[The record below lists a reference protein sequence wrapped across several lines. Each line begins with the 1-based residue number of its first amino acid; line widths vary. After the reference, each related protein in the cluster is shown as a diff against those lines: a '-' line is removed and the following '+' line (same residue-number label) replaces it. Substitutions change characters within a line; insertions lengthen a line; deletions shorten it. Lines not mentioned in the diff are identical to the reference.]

1 MASAKARSLPH
12 LDSGEVSLLDLAED
26 DLRDAVSFSDKEA
39 LILRLYNQL
48 QEQELEKA
56 LLEQGELPC
65 VSEDAEL
72 LSGDDAEEQ
81 LATAERELLEARAT
95 YTVRRKALETVLM
108 TDPTLKAV
116 HMKATY
122 PAEQTLLRLI
132 NRRDVL
138 SLAHENLNTALSS
151 TLKKLSNAEVEN
163 LQLHQK
169 NKALV
174 RELLDLT
181 KNDESW
187 REELDDMSIMKQL
200 EQVKADHQKSKAKW
214 ETMKSIISAIVVGSG
229 VNWAENEELVALV
242 LDDSDD

>member
-12 LDSGEVSLLDLAED
+12 LDPGEVSLLDFAED
-26 DLRDAVSFSDKEA
+26 DPRDAVPFSDKEA
-39 LILRLYNQL
+39 LILQLYHQL

-56 LLEQGELPC
+56 LLEQ
-65 VSEDAEL
+65 DAEI
-72 LSGDDAEEQ
+72 LSGDNAEEQ

-95 YTVRRKALETVLM
+95 YTVRRKALGAVLM
-108 TDPTLKAV
+108 TDPTLRAV
-116 HMKATY
+116 HLKAIY

-187 REELDDMSIMKQL
+187 REELDDMSIKELL
-200 EQVKADHQKSKAKW
+200 EQVKADHQRSKAKW
-214 ETMKSIISAIVVGSG
+214 ETMKSITSAIVVGSG
-229 VNWAENEELVALV
+229 VNWAEDEELVALV

>member
-12 LDSGEVSLLDLAED
+12 LDPGEVSLLDFAED
-26 DLRDAVSFSDKEA
+26 DPRDAVPFSDKEA
-39 LILRLYNQL
+39 LILQLYHQL

-56 LLEQGELPC
+56 LLEQ
-65 VSEDAEL
+65 DAEI
-72 LSGDDAEEQ
+72 LSGDNAEEQ

-95 YTVRRKALETVLM
+95 YTVRRKALGAVLM
-108 TDPTLKAV
+108 TDPTLRAV
-116 HMKATY
+116 HLKAIY

-187 REELDDMSIMKQL
+187 REELDDMSIKELL
-200 EQVKADHQKSKAKW
+200 EQVKADHKRSKAKW
-214 ETMKSIISAIVVGSG
+214 ETMKSITSAIVVGSG
-229 VNWAENEELVALV
+229 VNWAEDEELVALV